1 MTSWA
6 GGRSLTAGSSAVERQ
21 WGSGPGEAGRLR
33 SAARDHPTI
42 VDAGL
47 AAVVAVLTTPWLF
60 HHTQTGA
67 VGWVLQA
74 ALILPLIWRRRWPV
88 GVFVTLSAVAFA
100 QWLISDR
107 LPADLALLV
116 ALATVA
122 LHRSRRTALAA
133 GIVLEVGVIMAVTRW
148 SLAGSWIRSV
158 VFLSTMVG
166 AALLLGANLRSRR
179 ANLAALV
186 ERAQRLEYERDQQA
200 RLSAAAERTRIARE
214 MHDVLAHS
222 LAVMISLAD
231 GAAAKLTSEPQR
243 AADAIARVAELG
255 RQSLRD
261 TRSLVG
267 VLRPDHTPDPMAP
280 QPDIGRLDE
289 LLQGVRGT
297 GLDAKMAVSG
307 DTFEVPPGAGLTVY
321 RIVQEALTNSLKHAP
336 GARTV
341 QVRLCYAWPDL
352 RVEVTDDGRL
362 PWPPEGAPR
371 EAARSNGHG
380 LDGMRERALL
390 HGGTLDA
397 GPAPDGG
404 WRVLACLPVG
414 PVGGP

>member
-1 MTSWA
+1 MTSRA
-6 GGRSLTAGSSAVERQ
+6 GGRSLTAGSSAAERR
-21 WGSGPGEAGRLR
+21 WGPEPGEAGRLR
-33 SAARDHPTI
+33 SAARAHPTI

-47 AAVVAVLTTPWLF
+47 AAVVAVLTTPWLL

-67 VGWVLQA
+67 GGWVLQA

-107 LPADLALLV
+107 LPADLSLLV

-122 LHRSRRTALAA
+122 LHRSRRTALGA

-148 SLAGSWIRSV
+148 SLAGSWIRSL

-267 VLRPDHTPDPMAP
+267 VLRPDHAPDPMAP

-297 GLDAKMAVSG
+297 GLDARIAVSG

-362 PWPPEGAPR
+362 PWPPEGTPR

-380 LDGMRERALL
+380 LDGMRERASL

-397 GPAPDGG
+397 GPAPGGG
-404 WRVLACLPVG
+404 WRVLASLPVG
-414 PVGGP
+414 PAGGP